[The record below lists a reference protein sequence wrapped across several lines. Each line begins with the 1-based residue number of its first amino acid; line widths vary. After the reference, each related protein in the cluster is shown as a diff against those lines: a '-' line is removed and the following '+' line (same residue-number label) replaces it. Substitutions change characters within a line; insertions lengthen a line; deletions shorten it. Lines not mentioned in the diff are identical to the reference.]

1 MKPVSTE
8 MVTDGEMF
16 ANEAEAIRRAGAGDP
31 QAFEYLYRLHKRR
44 IYLLCLRLIR
54 EPGLA
59 EDFTQETFLQ
69 GFRHIGTFRGASKFS
84 TWLCRIAMNV
94 VFANI
99 RQAKRRAEV
108 SVDSFEDDLQEK
120 PFTPNKLEWFA
131 APTSNSIEWM
141 QLERAIATLPPAYR
155 RVLILH
161 HVEGYQ
167 SREIARMLGF
177 TVSNI
182 KTHLHRARM
191 KLRKQLLKPV
201 RLRKERAASD
211 SEPSLAVYA
220 GRCPFPG
227 SVSAI

>member
-1 MKPVSTE
+1 MKPVSSE
-8 MVTDGEMF
+8 IVTDGKMF
-16 ANEAEAIRRAGAGDP
+16 ANEVEAIRRAVAGDP

-44 IYLLCLRLIR
+44 IYALCLRLIR

-59 EDFTQETFLQ
+59 EDFTHDTFLQ

-84 TWLCRIAMNV
+84 TWLSRIAMNIAL
-94 VFANI
+94 ANM
-99 RQAKRRAEV
+99 RQAKGRAEI

-120 PFTPNKLEWFA
+120 PFTPNKLKRFA
-131 APTSNSIEWM
+131 ARKSSSIEWM
-141 QLERAIATLPPAYR
+141 QLESAIATLPPDYR

-167 SREIARMLGF
+167 SKEIARMLGF

-182 KTHLHRARM
+182 KTHLHRART

-201 RLRKERAASD
+201 RPRKQAASHP
-211 SEPSLAVYA
+211 EPSLAVYA

-227 SVSAI
+227 SVSAT